1 MVVYTK
7 EECALFKNNDAKI
20 SPKTF
25 KPINQNSS
33 DRIVKYCNKNFANNP
48 CSNFIC
54 EYTRKD
60 INPYNLKPFANT
72 KVSQNLKKSLLQKC
86 MGITE
91 TDSCSCLYTANQQR
105 ELKKICD
112 EFAKNDT
119 INPETG
125 RKIKKNSKKY
135 KELKLKCNMC
145 SRMVDISRST
155 EETGIQIST
164 ETSENIE
171 KVNELMRSIEE
182 KNQEL
187 EIVNMKLLYNE
198 DTIQNLKNNNN
209 ILVERLSLC
218 ENKIQDLEIDLEK
231 YEQILNDN
239 VFLPQYTYDDI
250 NQKLSDYDDLKQ
262 KYEDSSVEYR
272 NLSQRLKEA
281 LNLNN
286 RYKKQVEQLQDE
298 AKNFQTKLNSL
309 INESQAKDLLIQ
321 QYQLDIQKNIEE
333 IRNLNLAM
341 NSDENLSRIQE
352 LELENEAI
360 NNYIQLIN
368 ASLPRVIIDEREL
381 EGVEPYIKDL
391 LRLRLKLNV
400 IEESEN
406 VNIDKIDELSQK
418 VSDLT
423 NQIQRYDAI
432 YQKQDEELDNLE
444 FSKNYQIDE
453 LRKTLSRK
461 IDDLSF
467 EINSLKEDSQSK
479 DNKYKALEQKY
490 KRLQKDYDNQMRLTK
505 SMSEQLSK
513 KK

>member
-7 EECALFKNNDAKI
+7 EECALFKDNDAKI

-33 DRIVKYCNKNFANNP
+33 NRIIKYCNKNFANNP

-54 EYTRKD
+54 EYTRRD
-60 INPYNLKPFANT
+60 INPYNLKPFAKSKT
-72 KVSQNLKKSLLQKC
+72 AQDLKNSLLQKC

-91 TDSCSCLYTANQQR
+91 TDSCSCLYTTNQQR
-105 ELKKICD
+105 ELKRICD

-164 ETSENIE
+164 ETSENID

-182 KNQEL
+182 KNEEL
-187 EIVNMKLLYNE
+187 ENINMKLSENE
-198 DTIQNLKNNNN
+198 DTINNLKNNNYN
-209 ILVERLSLC
+209 LVDKLSSSEIKISQLENDLKECERILKS
-218 ENKIQDLEIDLEK
+218 
-231 YEQILNDN
+231 N
-239 VFLPQYTYDDI
+239 VVLTESDYDVI
-250 NQKLSDYDDLKQ
+250 KQKLSEYDDLKQ
-262 KYEDSSVEYR
+262 IYEDSSNEYK
-272 NLSQRLKEA
+272 NLS
-281 LNLNN
+281 
-286 RYKKQVEQLQDE
+286 KKLRETL
-298 AKNFQTKLNSL
+298 KLNKKYKEEVAKLKDEVKKFQINLKSI

-321 QYQLDIQKNIEE
+321 QYQLDIQKNMDQIN
-333 IRNLNLAM
+333 NLELAM

-360 NNYIQLIN
+360 NSYIQAIN
-368 ASLPRVIIDEREL
+368 LSLPRVNIDESEL
-381 EGVEPYIKDL
+381 EGVEPYLIDL
-391 LRLRLKLNV
+391 LRLRLKLDV
-400 IEESEN
+400 IEQSED
-406 VNIDKIDELSQK
+406 VNLDKIDELSKQ
-418 VSDLT
+418 VDDLT
-423 NQIQRYDAI
+423 EKIQRYNLI
-432 YQKQDEELDNLE
+432 YQQQDEELDNLE
-444 FSKNYQIDE
+444 FSKDYQIDE

-461 IDDLSF
+461 IDELSF

-479 DNKYKALEQKY
+479 DNKYKLLEQNYRK
-490 KRLQKDYDNQMRLTK
+490 LQKDYENQIRLSK
-505 SMSEQLSK
+505 AMSEQLSRK
-513 KK
+513 K